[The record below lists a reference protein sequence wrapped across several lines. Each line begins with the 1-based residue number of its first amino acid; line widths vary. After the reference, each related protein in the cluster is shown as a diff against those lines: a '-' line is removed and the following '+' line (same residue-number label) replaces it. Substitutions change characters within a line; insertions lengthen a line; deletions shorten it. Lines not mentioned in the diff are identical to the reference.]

1 MNTIWII
8 FKKEIK
14 ELFRDR
20 KSLFMMIGFPI
31 LVLPIL
37 LAGGIEL
44 VKTFGE
50 KEANKKIK
58 IGFLNSEQ
66 GEDLIDLISGNEK
79 YQIINNIDPN
89 KIEAFIEADSV
100 DIILEFD
107 QKFAE
112 NLKSNSTGLVTL
124 YHKTKGLTGIP
135 ISFTNQILN
144 QYEQER
150 LTERLTEKN
159 IEQEMLNPID
169 IKKQDIT
176 SDREKA
182 GKADGGVIPYF
193 LLIYCF
199 IGAMMPAIALGA
211 SEKEK
216 GTLETLLASPSSHF
230 KILLGKW
237 WAVFS
242 TSFLSAFAVI
252 LGIILAMNIVEM
264 PSGVYMLL
272 SSLLSMKTIMLIMLL
287 ISPIAAIFS
296 AIALS
301 ISIYAKSFKEAQNY
315 ISPMMMII
323 ILPALLGMTLPLELN
338 NTSALIPI
346 YNVVLSCKE
355 IMAGTIDTFLLL
367 EVLISSFILSFIA
380 IFFASKLFK
389 KESFIFR
396 N

>member
-150 LTERLTEKN
+150 LTERLT
-159 IEQEMLNPID
+159 
-169 IKKQDIT
+169 
-176 SDREKA
+176 
-182 GKADGGVIPYF
+182 
-193 LLIYCF
+193 
-199 IGAMMPAIALGA
+199 
-211 SEKEK
+211 
-216 GTLETLLASPSSHF
+216 
-230 KILLGKW
+230 
-237 WAVFS
+237 
-242 TSFLSAFAVI
+242 
-252 LGIILAMNIVEM
+252 
-264 PSGVYMLL
+264 
-272 SSLLSMKTIMLIMLL
+272 
-287 ISPIAAIFS
+287 
-296 AIALS
+296 
-301 ISIYAKSFKEAQNY
+301 
-315 ISPMMMII
+315 
-323 ILPALLGMTLPLELN
+323 
-338 NTSALIPI
+338 
-346 YNVVLSCKE
+346 
-355 IMAGTIDTFLLL
+355 
-367 EVLISSFILSFIA
+367 
-380 IFFASKLFK
+380 
-389 KESFIFR
+389 
-396 N
+396 